1 MNQTLFRRFKTPQMT
16 TQCTVYTGTSL
27 DVSASSWCAP
37 TNEPIKEHV
46 TTKCRLPEVTVR
58 DCGLGLSGTRKLLA
72 LEDWPFIRDDIS
84 WSGRRRKWQDDGLH
98 FSGKLLKQFQH
109 DFHKDIALEV
119 TLIETLSSLANTVNN
134 CKVKAWPPSWWVLVW
149 MSKCRFILSQTLHC
163 HCIALII
170 QRLDKREITI

>member
-1 MNQTLFRRFKTPQMT
+1 MPSLVGRFAANPKPFSIPCISYQDPVAVEAYYPIPKVITASVFTVTIQVAFYMNQTLFRRFKTPQMT

-72 LEDWPFIRDDIS
+72 LEDWPF
-84 WSGRRRKWQDDGLH
+84 RRARRH
-98 FSGKLLKQFQH
+98 F
-109 DFHKDIALEV
+109 
-119 TLIETLSSLANTVNN
+119 
-134 CKVKAWPPSWWVLVW
+134 LVW
-149 MSKCRFILSQTLHC
+149 SEEKVTG
-163 HCIALII
+163 
-170 QRLDKREITI
+170 

>member
-1 MNQTLFRRFKTPQMT
+1 MPSLVGRFAANPKPFSLLNTISYQDPVEAYYPIPKVITASVTVTIQVAFYMNQTLFRRFKTPQMT

-72 LEDWPFIRDDIS
+72 LEDWPFIS
-84 WSGRRRKWQDDGLH
+84 NAGETH
-98 FSGKLLKQFQH
+98 FSVF
-109 DFHKDIALEV
+109 
-119 TLIETLSSLANTVNN
+119 LS
-134 CKVKAWPPSWWVLVW
+134 
-149 MSKCRFILSQTLHC
+149 M
-163 HCIALII
+163 
-170 QRLDKREITI
+170 LDAEI

>member
-1 MNQTLFRRFKTPQMT
+1 MSSQMPSLVGRFAANPKPFSIPCISYQDPVAVEAYYPIPKVITASVTVTIQVAFYMNQTLFRRFKTPQMT

-84 WSGRRRKWQDDGLH
+84 WSGRRRK
-98 FSGKLLKQFQH
+98 
-109 DFHKDIALEV
+109 
-119 TLIETLSSLANTVNN
+119 
-134 CKVKAWPPSWWVLVW
+134 
-149 MSKCRFILSQTLHC
+149 
-163 HCIALII
+163 
-170 QRLDKREITI
+170 

>member
-1 MNQTLFRRFKTPQMT
+1 MSSQMPSLVGRSLQSISYQDPVEAYYPIPKVITASETITIQVAFYMNQTLFRRFKTPQMT

-84 WSGRRRKWQDDGLH
+84 WSGRRRK
-98 FSGKLLKQFQH
+98 
-109 DFHKDIALEV
+109 
-119 TLIETLSSLANTVNN
+119 
-134 CKVKAWPPSWWVLVW
+134 
-149 MSKCRFILSQTLHC
+149 
-163 HCIALII
+163 
-170 QRLDKREITI
+170 